1 MEELILIRKKNEEL
15 LKKNLAEEISDQC
28 CKYFED
34 HCNQLLHQTKA
45 EAEKFFSNLRKKKIL
60 KICLGTTLV
69 IAGAAGF
76 VAGILID
83 QDWLSSLGTSCITMG
98 TNKISGKNN
107 PPFISSNTSGFLP
120 NPNID
125 LEKYRNGTL
134 TVTFNLCFGTVFYP
148 L

>member
-1 MEELILIRKKNEEL
+1 MEELTLKRMEYEKLLRKNV
-15 LKKNLAEEISDQC
+15 AVEISDQC

-34 HCNQLLHQTKA
+34 QCNQLLLQTKA

-69 IAGAAGF
+69 VAGAAGF

-83 QDWLSSLGTSCITMG
+83 QDWLSSLGTSCIKMG
-98 TNKISGKNN
+98 TNSISGKNN
-107 PPFISSNTSGFLP
+107 PPFISSNIFGFLP

-125 LEKYRNGTL
+125 LQKYRNGML
-134 TVTFNLCFGTVFYP
+134 TVTFNLCFGTVLYP